1 MDMETTQNTAEMA
14 DNAVNITADTNT
26 QATENNAPQTA
37 TEVSN
42 ADNAGDVRLVQNPMT
57 GEVELQSVSTESADA
72 PEQNNP
78 EASQSEQSET
88 VSNEQAIEQ
97 PKAYASMEEVVQAAA
112 QGNLDQSRLTTEQV
126 ALINAVQQ
134 RQIFQQQQAQLAQQR
149 QAQADE
155 QRRQA
160 FASIAVK
167 AKQEAMQELGITDE
181 QLESSA
187 FDVGGDEVRQK
198 YQEAYNAKLLK
209 GQYDYIQQEVVQ
221 QQRAE
226 SFQRNIGE
234 IQSFATAESAKE
246 PHYQE
251 IVNLM
256 NTEKMNMPYSQAQ
269 KIIQAEQNVM
279 NGILTENEL
288 ATMRQY
294 YDHCKKMVYQKA
306 GNVTTTPQR
315 TSVPNVERAGVQGQ
329 GNDGVKFNFASLK
342 GMNQLQRDNAMIDLI
357 GQLMKE

>member
-14 DNAVNITADTNT
+14 DNAVNIAADTNT
-26 QATENNAPQTA
+26 QVTENNAPQA
-37 TEVSN
+37 TSETNNV
-42 ADNAGDVRLVQNPMT
+42 DNAGDVRLVQNPMT
-57 GEVELQSVSTESADA
+57 GEVELQSVSTESTDT

-88 VSNEQAIEQ
+88 VSNEQAVEQ

-167 AKQEAMQELGITDE
+167 AKQDAMQELGITDE

-221 QQRAE
+221 QQRQE
-226 SFQRNIGE
+226 SFQRNMGE
-234 IQSFATAESAKE
+234 VQSFAAMESAKE

-251 IVNLM
+251 IISLM
-256 NTEKMNMPYSQAQ
+256 NTEKMNMPYAQAQ
-269 KIIQAEQNVM
+269 KIVQAENNVM
-279 NGILTENEL
+279 NGIFTENEL

>member
-1 MDMETTQNTAEMA
+1 MDGENIQNTAEAA
-14 DNAVNITADTNT
+14 DNTADATVDTST
-26 QATENNAPQTA
+26 QASENSATQVASEVNTAPQET
-37 TEVSN
+37 
-42 ADNAGDVRLVQNPMT
+42 GDVRLVHNPMT
-57 GEVELQSVSTESADA
+57 GEMELQTVSSEQPAQENADTPQQEDNTSFEQSEA
-72 PEQNNP
+72 PEQ
-78 EASQSEQSET
+78 
-88 VSNEQAIEQ
+88 
-97 PKAYASMEEVVQAAA
+97 PKTYANMEEVIQAAA
-112 QGNLDQSRLTTEQV
+112 QGNLDQSRLTQEQV
-126 ALINAVQQ
+126 NLINAVQQ
-134 RQIFQQQQAQLAQQR
+134 RQLFQQQQLQLAQQR

-167 AKQEAMQELGITDE
+167 AKQEAMQELGISDE
-181 QLESSA
+181 QLEGST

-198 YQEAYNAKLLK
+198 YQEVYNAKVLK

-221 QQRAE
+221 QQRQE
-226 SFQRNIGE
+226 SFQRNMGE
-234 IQSFATAESAKE
+234 VQSFATMESAKE

-251 IVNLM
+251 IINLM
-256 NTEKMNMPYSQAQ
+256 NTEKMNMPYAQAQ
-269 KIIQAEQNVM
+269 KIVQAENNVM
-279 NGILTENEL
+279 NGIFTENEL

-315 TSVPNVERAGVQGQ
+315 TSVPNVERAGAQGQ

>member
-1 MDMETTQNTAEMA
+1 MDMETTQNTAEIA
-14 DNAVNITADTNT
+14 DNAVDTTADTNT
-26 QATENNAPQTA
+26 QAIENNAPQA
-37 TEVSN
+37 ASEESN

-57 GEVELQSVSTESADA
+57 GEMELQSVSTDA
-72 PEQNNP
+72 EGQNNS
-78 EASQSEQSET
+78 EAQQSEQSEA

-134 RQIFQQQQAQLAQQR
+134 RQIFQQQQVQLAQQR
-149 QAQADE
+149 QAQTDE

-167 AKQEAMQELGITDE
+167 AKQEAMQEIGITDE

-209 GQYDYIQQEVVQ
+209 GQYNYIQQEVVQ
-221 QQRAE
+221 QQRQE
-226 SFQRNIGE
+226 SFQRNMGE
-234 IQSFATAESAKE
+234 VQSFVAMESAKE

-251 IVNLM
+251 IISLM
-256 NTEKMNMPYSQAQ
+256 NTEKMNMPYAQAQ
-269 KIIQAEQNVM
+269 KIVQAEQNVM
-279 NGILTENEL
+279 NGIFTENEL

-315 TSVPNVERAGVQGQ
+315 TSVPNVEKAGVQGQ
-329 GNDGVKFNFASLK
+329 SNDGVKFNFASLK

-357 GQLMKE
+357 GHLMKE

>member
-14 DNAVNITADTNT
+14 DDAVNITADTNT
-26 QATENNAPQTA
+26 QTTENNAPQA
-37 TEVSN
+37 TSEASGT
-42 ADNAGDVRLVQNPMT
+42 DNAGDVRLVQNPMT
-57 GEVELQSVSTESADA
+57 GEVELQSVSTDE
-72 PEQNNP
+72 PEQSDTENP
-78 EASQSEQSET
+78 QQEISATEN
-88 VSNEQAIEQ
+88 NEQPLEQ

-134 RQIFQQQQAQLAQQR
+134 RQIFQQQQVQLAQQR

-167 AKQEAMQELGITDE
+167 AKQETMQELGITDE

-221 QQRAE
+221 QQRQE
-226 SFQRNIGE
+226 SFQRNMGE
-234 IQSFATAESAKE
+234 VQSFAAMESAKE

-251 IVNLM
+251 IINLM
-256 NTEKMNMPYSQAQ
+256 NTEKMNMPYAQAQ
-269 KIIQAEQNVM
+269 KIVQAENNVM
-279 NGILTENEL
+279 NGIFTENEL
-288 ATMRQY
+288 TTMRQY